1 LRRFSIV
8 GPVLLA
14 LTLLLISAGSAA
26 PPPIRVDVPLTTE
39 ATSLSAT
46 SVTYSVK
53 AYDTSVNPAPAI
65 AATCTGGSGSGDFSV
80 TAAFPLGSNSAGC
93 TATLGDGTPV
103 SQAFT
108 VAVVDTTAPSFG
120 PAPNV
125 SESTNDPTGKAV
137 TYPTPTATDLGES
150 LMVNCSPASGS
161 NFTVGTT
168 QVDCSANDGRGNTGH
183 VFFNVTVTLTGGQ
196 PDDQPPT
203 FTPNPPPPISATTSG
218 SSAVVNYTVA
228 ATDDS
233 GTPPTVNCNP
243 ASGSTFPVGQT
254 TVNCT
259 ASDGTN
265 TASASFTVTVT
276 FVDAAGPTFSG
287 VPSNRVVEAN
297 GPSGSVVTF
306 TEPTATDAA
315 EGPKPVSC
323 NPASGSTFPL
333 GGTTVSCTA
342 SDSDGNTSSASFTV
356 TVVDTTKPNLIVP
369 QNRAVYADTLLGI
382 GPQGYGVPSFLLGAS
397 ATDTVDPHPIIR
409 NDAPEFFTVGVHSVT
424 FSAYDASGNGV
435 AKTAVLEV
443 LPMPPPGTPPLPIP
457 SPRGAPLDVRGLKA
471 EAGDGR
477 VRLSW
482 QMPLG
487 VDHVVISRSLSL
499 GGEAQVVYTGSGEAF
514 LDRGVVNT
522 LEYRYLVVS
531 VDQEGLVSAGVA
543 ATAQPKPTLLKAPKD
558 GARLRKAPKLRWVG
572 NSEANYYNV
581 QLFRGNKKIL
591 SIWPVKTALTLKS
604 KWKYQGHAYKLSPGV
619 YRWYVWPGF
628 GARKAVD
635 YGEMLGFS
643 TFHIL
648 R

>member
-8 GPVLLA
+8 GSVLLA
-14 LTLLLISAGSAA
+14 LTLLLISAGSAT
-26 PPPIRVDVPLTTE
+26 PPPIRVDVPATTE

-53 AYDTSVNPAPAI
+53 AYDTTVNPDPPPI
-65 AATCTGGSGSGDFSV
+65 TATCTGGSGSGDFSV
-80 TAAFPLGSNSAGC
+80 TAGFPLGNNSAEC

-103 SQAFT
+103 SQPFT

-120 PAPNV
+120 SVP
-125 SESTNDPTGKAV
+125 SDITESTTDPTGKV
-137 TYPTPTATDLGES
+137 VSYPTPTATDLGES
-150 LMVNCSPASGS
+150 VTVNCAPASGS
-161 NFTVGTT
+161 NFVVGTT

-183 VFFNVTVTLTGGQ
+183 AFFNVTVTLT
-196 PDDQPPT
+196 DNQPPT
-203 FTPNPPPPISATTSG
+203 FNPNPPPPIVATTSG
-218 SSAVVNYTVA
+218 TDAVVNYTVT

-233 GTPPTVNCNP
+233 GSPPTVSCTP
-243 ASGSTFPVGQT
+243 PSGSTFPVGQT

-297 GPSGSVVTF
+297 GPSGSVVAY

-333 GGTTVSCTA
+333 GGTTVTCTA
-342 SDSDGNTSSASFTV
+342 SDSHGNTSSASFTV

-369 QNRAVYADTLLGI
+369 RDRAVYADTPLGI
-382 GPQGYGVPSFLLGAS
+382 GRSGYGVPSFLSGAS
-397 ATDTVDPHPIIR
+397 ATDTVDPHPIIT
-409 NDAPEFFTVGVHSVT
+409 NDAPEFFTVGVHTVT
-424 FSAYDASGNGV
+424 FSAVDASGNGV

-457 SPRGAPLDVRGLKA
+457 PPRGAPPDVRNLKA
-471 EAGDGR
+471 EAGDRR

-482 QMPLG
+482 QMPAG

-531 VDQEGLVSAGVA
+531 VDQEGLASAGVA
-543 ATAQPKPTLLKAPKD
+543 AAAQPKPTLLKAPKN
-558 GARLRKAPKLRWVG
+558 GARLRNAPKLRWVR

-581 QLFRGNKKIL
+581 QLFRGDKKIL

-643 TFHIL
+643 TFQII

>member
-8 GPVLLA
+8 GSVLLA
-14 LTLLLISAGSAA
+14 LTLLLISAGSAT
-26 PPPIRVDVPLTTE
+26 PPPIRVDVPATTE

-53 AYDTSVNPAPAI
+53 AYDTTVNPDPPPI
-65 AATCTGGSGSGDFSV
+65 TATCTGGSGSGDFSV
-80 TAAFPLGSNSAGC
+80 TAGFPLGNNSAEC

-103 SQAFT
+103 SQPFT

-120 PAPNV
+120 SVP
-125 SESTNDPTGKAV
+125 SDITESTTDPTGKV
-137 TYPTPTATDLGES
+137 VSYPTPTATDLGES
-150 LMVNCSPASGS
+150 VTVNCAPASGS
-161 NFTVGTT
+161 NFVVGTT

-183 VFFNVTVTLTGGQ
+183 AFFNVTVTLT
-196 PDDQPPT
+196 DNQPPT
-203 FTPNPPPPISATTSG
+203 FNPNPPPPIVATTSG
-218 SSAVVNYTVA
+218 TDAVVNYTVT

-233 GTPPTVNCNP
+233 GSPPTVSCTP
-243 ASGSTFPVGQT
+243 PSGSTFPVGQT

-297 GPSGSVVTF
+297 GPSGSVVAY

-333 GGTTVSCTA
+333 GGTTVTCTA
-342 SDSDGNTSSASFTV
+342 SDSHGNTSSASFTV

-369 QNRAVYADTLLGI
+369 RDRAVYADTPLGI
-382 GPQGYGVPSFLLGAS
+382 GRSGYGVPSFLSGAS
-397 ATDTVDPHPIIR
+397 ATDTVDPHPIIT
-409 NDAPEFFTVGVHSVT
+409 NDAPEFFTVGVHTVT
-424 FSAYDASGNGV
+424 FSAVDASGNGV

-457 SPRGAPLDVRGLKA
+457 PPRGAPPDVRNLKA
-471 EAGDGR
+471 EAGDRR

-482 QMPLG
+482 QMPAG

-531 VDQEGLVSAGVA
+531 VDQEGLASAGVA
-543 ATAQPKPTLLKAPKD
+543 AAAQPKPTLLKAPKN
-558 GARLRKAPKLRWVG
+558 GARLRNAPKLRWVG

-581 QLFRGNKKIL
+581 QLFRGDKKIL

-643 TFHIL
+643 TFQII

>member
-8 GPVLLA
+8 GSVLLA
-14 LTLLLISAGSAA
+14 LTLLLISAGSAT
-26 PPPIRVDVPLTTE
+26 PPPIRVDVPATTE

-53 AYDTSVNPAPAI
+53 AYDTTVNPDPPPI
-65 AATCTGGSGSGDFSV
+65 TATCTGGSGSGDFSV
-80 TAAFPLGSNSAGC
+80 TAGFPLGNNSAEC

-103 SQAFT
+103 SQPFT

-120 PAPNV
+120 SVP
-125 SESTNDPTGKAV
+125 SDITESTTDPTGKV
-137 TYPTPTATDLGES
+137 VSYPTPTATDLGES
-150 LMVNCSPASGS
+150 VTVNCAPASGS
-161 NFTVGTT
+161 NFVVGTT

-183 VFFNVTVTLTGGQ
+183 AFFNVTVTLT
-196 PDDQPPT
+196 DNQPPT
-203 FTPNPPPPISATTSG
+203 FNPNPPPPIVATTSG
-218 SSAVVNYTVA
+218 TDAVVNYTVT

-233 GTPPTVNCNP
+233 GSPPTVSCTP
-243 ASGSTFPVGQT
+243 PSGSTFPVGQT

-297 GPSGSVVTF
+297 GPSGSVVAY
-306 TEPTATDAA
+306 TEPTATDVA

-333 GGTTVSCTA
+333 GGTTVTCTA
-342 SDSDGNTSSASFTV
+342 SDSHGNTSSASFTV

-369 QNRAVYADTLLGI
+369 RDRAVYADTPLGI
-382 GPQGYGVPSFLLGAS
+382 GRSGYGVPSFLSGAS
-397 ATDTVDPHPIIR
+397 ATDTVDPHPIIT
-409 NDAPEFFTVGVHSVT
+409 NDAPEFFTVGVHTVT
-424 FSAYDASGNGV
+424 FSAVDASGNGV

-457 SPRGAPLDVRGLKA
+457 PPRGAPPDVRNLKA
-471 EAGDGR
+471 EAGDRR

-482 QMPLG
+482 QMPAG

-531 VDQEGLVSAGVA
+531 VDQEGLASAGVA
-543 ATAQPKPTLLKAPKD
+543 AAARPKPTLLKAPKD
-558 GARLRKAPKLRWVG
+558 GARLRNAPKLRWVG

-581 QLFRGNKKIL
+581 QLFRGDKKIL

-643 TFHIL
+643 TFQII

>member
-8 GPVLLA
+8 GSVLLA

-26 PPPIRVDVPLTTE
+26 PPPIRVDVPATTE

-53 AYDTSVNPAPAI
+53 AYDTTVNPDPPPI
-65 AATCTGGSGSGDFSV
+65 TATCTGGSGSGDFSV
-80 TAAFPLGSNSAGC
+80 TAGFPLGNNSAEC

-103 SQAFT
+103 SQPFT

-120 PAPNV
+120 SVP
-125 SESTNDPTGKAV
+125 SDITESTTDPTGKV
-137 TYPTPTATDLGES
+137 VSYPTPTATDLGES
-150 LMVNCSPASGS
+150 VTVNCAPASGS
-161 NFTVGTT
+161 NFVVGTT

-183 VFFNVTVTLTGGQ
+183 AFFNVTVTLT
-196 PDDQPPT
+196 DNQPPT
-203 FTPNPPPPISATTSG
+203 FNPNPPPPIVATTSG
-218 SSAVVNYTVA
+218 TDAVVNYTVT

-233 GTPPTVNCNP
+233 GSPPTVSCTP
-243 ASGSTFPVGQT
+243 PSGSTFPVGQT

-297 GPSGSVVTF
+297 GPSGSVVAY

-333 GGTTVSCTA
+333 GGTTVTCTA
-342 SDSDGNTSSASFTV
+342 SDSHGNTSSASFTV

-369 QNRAVYADTLLGI
+369 RDRAVYADTPLGI
-382 GPQGYGVPSFLLGAS
+382 GRSGYGVPSFLSGAS
-397 ATDTVDPHPIIR
+397 ATDTVDPHPIIT
-409 NDAPEFFTVGVHSVT
+409 NDAPEFFTVGVHTVT
-424 FSAYDASGNGV
+424 FSAVDASGNGV

-457 SPRGAPLDVRGLKA
+457 PPRGAPPDVRNLKA
-471 EAGDGR
+471 EAGDRR

-482 QMPLG
+482 QMPAG

-531 VDQEGLVSAGVA
+531 VDQEGLASAGVA
-543 ATAQPKPTLLKAPKD
+543 AAAQPKPTLLKAPKN
-558 GARLRKAPKLRWVG
+558 GARLRNAPKLRWVR

-581 QLFRGNKKIL
+581 QLFRGDKKIL

-643 TFHIL
+643 TFQII

>member
-1 LRRFSIV
+1 LRRVSIV
-8 GPVLLA
+8 GSVLLA
-14 LTLLLISAGSAA
+14 FTLLLISTGSAA
-26 PPPIRVDVPLTTE
+26 PPPIRVDVPPTTE
-39 ATSLSAT
+39 ATSLTAT

-53 AYDTSVNPAPAI
+53 AYDTTVDPNPPAI
-65 AATCTGGSGSGDFSV
+65 AAACTGGSGSGDFSV
-80 TAAFPLGSNSAGC
+80 TADFPLGSNSAEC

-103 SQAFT
+103 SQPFT
-108 VAVVDTTAPSFG
+108 VTVVDTTAPSLG
-120 PAPNV
+120 SVP
-125 SESTNDPTGKAV
+125 SDITESTNDPTGKAV
-137 TYPTPTATDLGES
+137 NYPTPTATDLGQS
-150 LMVNCSPASGS
+150 LTVTCSPGSGS
-161 NFTVGTT
+161 NFIVGTT

-183 VFFNVTVTLTGGQ
+183 AFFNVTVSLI
-196 PDDQPPT
+196 DDQPPT
-203 FTPNPPPPISATTSG
+203 FTPNPPPPVNATTSG
-218 SSAVVNYTVA
+218 TGAVVNYTVT

-233 GTPPTVNCNP
+233 GTPPTVNCTP
-243 ASGSTFPVGQT
+243 PSGSTFPVGQT

-259 ASDGTN
+259 AFDGTN
-265 TASASFTVTVT
+265 TANASFIVTVS

-297 GPSGSVVTF
+297 GPSGSVVSYTG
-306 TEPTATDAA
+306 PTATDAA

-333 GGTTVSCTA
+333 GGTTVTCTA
-342 SDSDGNTSSASFTV
+342 SDSHGNTSSASFTV

-369 QNRAVYADTLLGI
+369 RERAVYADTPLGI

-397 ATDTVDPHPIIR
+397 ATDTVDPHPVIT
-409 NDAPEFFTVGVHSVT
+409 NDAPEFFTVGVHTVT

-435 AKTAVLEV
+435 AGTSVLEV
-443 LPMPPPGTPPLPIP
+443 LPMPPAGTPPLPIP
-457 SPRGAPLDVRGLKA
+457 PPRVAPPDVRSLKA
-471 EAGDGR
+471 EAGDRR

-482 QMPLG
+482 QTPPG

-499 GGEAQVVYTGSGEAF
+499 GGDAQVVYTGSAEAF
-514 LDRGVVNT
+514 LDRAVVNK

-531 VDQEGLVSAGVA
+531 VDQEGLASAGVA
-543 ATAQPKPTLLKAPKD
+543 AAAQPKPTLLKTPKD
-558 GARLRKAPKLRWVG
+558 GARLRKAPKLSWVA

-581 QLFRGNKKIL
+581 QLFRGDKKIL
-591 SIWPVKTALTLKS
+591 SIWPVKTASTLKN
-604 KWKYQGHAYKLSPGV
+604 KWKYQGHTYKLSPGV

-643 TFHIL
+643 TFQIV

>member
-8 GPVLLA
+8 GSVLLA
-14 LTLLLISAGSAA
+14 LTLLLISAGSAT
-26 PPPIRVDVPLTTE
+26 PPPIRVDVPATTE

-53 AYDTSVNPAPAI
+53 AYDTTVNPDPPPI
-65 AATCTGGSGSGDFSV
+65 TATCTGGSGSGDFSV
-80 TAAFPLGSNSAGC
+80 TAGFPLGNNSAEC

-103 SQAFT
+103 SQPFT

-120 PAPNV
+120 SVP
-125 SESTNDPTGKAV
+125 SDITESTTDPTGKV
-137 TYPTPTATDLGES
+137 VSYPTPTATDLGES
-150 LMVNCSPASGS
+150 VTVNCAPASGS
-161 NFTVGTT
+161 NFVVGTT

-183 VFFNVTVTLTGGQ
+183 AFFNVTVTLT
-196 PDDQPPT
+196 DNQPPT
-203 FTPNPPPPISATTSG
+203 FNPNPPPPIVATTSG
-218 SSAVVNYTVA
+218 TDAVVNYTVT

-233 GTPPTVNCNP
+233 GSPPTVSCTP
-243 ASGSTFPVGQT
+243 PSGSTFPVGQT

-297 GPSGSVVTF
+297 GPSGSVVAY
-306 TEPTATDAA
+306 TEPTATDVA

-333 GGTTVSCTA
+333 GGTTVTCTA
-342 SDSDGNTSSASFTV
+342 SDSHGNTSSASFTV

-369 QNRAVYADTLLGI
+369 RDRAVYADTPLGI
-382 GPQGYGVPSFLLGAS
+382 GRSGYGVPSFLSGAS
-397 ATDTVDPHPIIR
+397 ATDTVDPHPIIT
-409 NDAPEFFTVGVHSVT
+409 NDAPEFFTVGVHTVT
-424 FSAYDASGNGV
+424 FSAVDASGNGV

-457 SPRGAPLDVRGLKA
+457 PPRGAPPDVRNLKA
-471 EAGDGR
+471 EAGDRR

-482 QMPLG
+482 QMPAG

-531 VDQEGLVSAGVA
+531 VDQEGLASAGVA
-543 ATAQPKPTLLKAPKD
+543 AAAQPKPTLLKAPKN
-558 GARLRKAPKLRWVG
+558 GARLRNAPKLRWVR

-581 QLFRGNKKIL
+581 QLFRGDKKIL

-643 TFHIL
+643 TFQII

>member
-8 GPVLLA
+8 GSVLLA
-14 LTLLLISAGSAA
+14 LTLLLISAGSAT
-26 PPPIRVDVPLTTE
+26 PPPIRVDVPATTE

-53 AYDTSVNPAPAI
+53 AYDTTVNPDPPPI
-65 AATCTGGSGSGDFSV
+65 TATCTGGSGSGDFSV
-80 TAAFPLGSNSAGC
+80 TAGFPLGNNSAEC

-103 SQAFT
+103 SQPFT

-120 PAPNV
+120 SVP
-125 SESTNDPTGKAV
+125 SDITESTTDPTGKV
-137 TYPTPTATDLGES
+137 VSYPTPTATDLGES
-150 LMVNCSPASGS
+150 VTVNCAPASGS
-161 NFTVGTT
+161 NFVVGTT

-183 VFFNVTVTLTGGQ
+183 AFFNVTVTLT
-196 PDDQPPT
+196 DNQPPT
-203 FTPNPPPPISATTSG
+203 FNPNPPPPIVATTSG
-218 SSAVVNYTVA
+218 TDAVVNYTVT

-233 GTPPTVNCNP
+233 GSPPTVSCTP
-243 ASGSTFPVGQT
+243 PSGSTFPVGQT

-297 GPSGSVVTF
+297 GPSGSVVAY
-306 TEPTATDAA
+306 TEPTATDAT

-333 GGTTVSCTA
+333 GGTTVTCTA
-342 SDSDGNTSSASFTV
+342 SDSHGNTSSASFTV

-369 QNRAVYADTLLGI
+369 RDRAVYADTPLGI
-382 GPQGYGVPSFLLGAS
+382 GRSGYGVPSFLSGAS
-397 ATDTVDPHPIIR
+397 ATDTVDPHPIIT
-409 NDAPEFFTVGVHSVT
+409 NDAPEFFTVGVHTVT
-424 FSAYDASGNGV
+424 FSAVDASGNGV

-457 SPRGAPLDVRGLKA
+457 PPRGAPPDVRNLKA
-471 EAGDGR
+471 EAGDRR

-482 QMPLG
+482 QMPAG

-531 VDQEGLVSAGVA
+531 VDQEGLASAGVA
-543 ATAQPKPTLLKAPKD
+543 AAAQPKPTLLKAPKN
-558 GARLRKAPKLRWVG
+558 GARLRNAPKLRWVR

-581 QLFRGNKKIL
+581 QLFRGDKKIL

-643 TFHIL
+643 TFQII